1 MKLSTSNARRLLK
14 RFDEAAQEFAFVGAA
29 HPDDAQGIIDKYDK
43 AKAKLLEFMMT
54 LVVNEP

>member
-14 RFDEAAQEFAFVGAA
+14 RFDEAAQAFAFVGAE
-29 HPDDAQGIIDKYDK
+29 HPDDAQVTIEKYDK
-43 AKAKLLEFMMT
+43 AKAKLLEFMMA